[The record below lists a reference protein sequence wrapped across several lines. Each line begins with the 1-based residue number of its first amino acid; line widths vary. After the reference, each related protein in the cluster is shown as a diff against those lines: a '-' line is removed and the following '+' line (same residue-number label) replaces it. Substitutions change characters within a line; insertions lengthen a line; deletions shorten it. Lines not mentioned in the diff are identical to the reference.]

1 MANDLT
7 TQQVTDRA
15 VNNHSLALGGVEK
28 AKAPVR
34 RDNTVKQSNDD
45 ARAAEIEAIRK
56 QLPKDTEKVK
66 EMVKETVD
74 YFNDMIK
81 ELQVDLK
88 YEVDDVT
95 DSVIIQFFEKGTDK
109 LIRQFPPEEIIHLK
123 QRISDLLGIIYD
135 KTA

>member
-1 MANDLT
+1 MANELT

-15 VNNHSLALGGVEK
+15 VKGHSLALGGVDK

-34 RDNTVKQSNDD
+34 RDNTVEQPTN
-45 ARAAEIEAIRK
+45 ARAAELEAIRK
-56 QLPKDTEKVK
+56 QLPEDTEKVK

-74 YFNDMIK
+74 YFNDMVK

-88 YEVDDVT
+88 YEVDDAT
-95 DSVIIQFFEKGTDK
+95 DAVIIKFFEKGTDK

-135 KTA
+135 ETA